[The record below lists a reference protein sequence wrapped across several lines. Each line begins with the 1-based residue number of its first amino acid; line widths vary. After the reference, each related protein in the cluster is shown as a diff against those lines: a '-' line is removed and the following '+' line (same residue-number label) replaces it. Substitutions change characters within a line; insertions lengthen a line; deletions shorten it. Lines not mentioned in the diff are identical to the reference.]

1 MAFDPDAYLSKSEPS
16 APTPTKGFDPDAYLS
31 KADKPVVE
39 DTKQPVVG
47 SRLHNIGR
55 TAIETAP
62 SAAFGLAGFGA
73 GLEAGAFAGA
83 LTGPAAPVM
92 VPVLGFAGGL
102 GGAFLASGAAQKV
115 TGWLHEAFAPDDY
128 KQRQVEKQ
136 QRPYGTFAAELGTN
150 LLGMSPKTAPQIAGK
165 GIEAMLSKPTVQRGL
180 SSGLQM
186 GIEAGSEYSQEGKI
200 DPVKVLASGAAGA
213 AMPGFNPA
221 GKVLFKAGQAPVK
234 SILSTSKAEVTP
246 PVSTSVEPKLPEGAT
261 PEEKEAFLKKV
272 QTMKAE
278 KESKAPL
285 VEAAIRNKETGEI
298 ERMGPKHDQARKEE
312 TKDTH
317 EEGFVD
323 ELGNFH
329 ERTAAVDQAK
339 RAGQIPEDHVL
350 ELPPGETFGLH
361 TGDLRKAGV
370 EAFKLADIPDSVE
383 GIPIVTTLDKVR
395 ADGSRVGATTR
406 RDANGEPLRIDIDV
420 DHLYTQFKDKP
431 WTKPKVEGVE
441 ALPEDAFKTP
451 QEWVDFVLQHEAEH
465 VKNPKVEGQT
475 KGEYEDQINKAAL
488 KTLAEKK
495 ARAPASAEPVP
506 TPEPV
511 VDRTKTDPRD
521 VKDEQEFFDIASD
534 IYAQHGETEA
544 TKFFEGYQE
553 YKKTWSEP
561 VKETEK
567 FVGTNINNKL
577 ADSRI
582 IYNESRRMMEAV
594 TDPAR
599 REAIAEAVDRG
610 DLSGLNP
617 EELAVAKQYQ
627 DLVKQIGDRA
637 VKEGVVKGLLEDY
650 VTHILDWAGAPP
662 GAREEF
668 IRALL
673 GTSSRDPSMKGM
685 STESKFGKQ
694 RVFKTFADLEAY
706 IDDANARI
714 AAAGKSD
721 FRLKLKTKDIAE
733 IYKEYASSM
742 QKAIENKRLIDN
754 LKQVRNVN
762 GESLVKEITPES
774 PLPEGWEIM
783 DSPQFAGYAI
793 HPDMVPALK
802 FVFDAGPGDLMK
814 AFGAISQLTKRINVI
829 GSFFHAKSLMEVL
842 SSSNIPLWTP
852 IKEAIVLP
860 LAEKGIKATTGKNI
874 QLSAI
879 TKAVEQFKNGGLGD
893 NVDKWIREG
902 GVQLEMP
909 EDVSSGILSST
920 GKFADSMI
928 GKFGPKTRI
937 LEKSLTTTEKYT
949 LGYFDKFTWDFLH
962 TGGKIMVADGYLAK
976 ARRTHVENS
985 QKAIEKAKKITDEQL
1000 NKQALEASKDAGWD
1014 INDDAYRGP
1023 EENKRLQDLEYKNT
1037 LNRLKKQRDEAI
1049 KEQPFDEA
1057 KARKE
1062 IGSFVNDSFGGLNW
1076 FKAAT
1081 ETQNEFG
1088 KRIAMAAYS
1097 PAGRRGL
1104 QIALFAPDWTLSTL
1118 RAFTSAL
1125 PKELNPTKWQPV
1137 EGIKGMITPTTK
1149 ADYARLYQFKT
1160 ALTYFT
1166 LLNAINMMTA
1176 NRPIW
1181 ENKDPTR
1188 IEWPDGTSMQA
1199 MKHAMEPYH
1208 WIMDPDKTF
1217 ANKLGFIPKAI
1228 IVGVG
1233 GVEYASP
1240 AAQKLVDQSA
1250 VGRLEAVGAMVAP
1263 FQFQAAGSAP
1273 EGEGFERAA
1282 LGTLGFPVYGS
1293 TPEQKKQKRAER
1305 EKALKQQAKE
1315 YREREAE
1322 RNR

>member
-62 SAAFGLAGFGA
+62 SAAAGLAGFGA

-298 ERMGPKHDQARKEE
+298 ERMGPKHDQERKDA

-323 ELGNFH
+323 ERGNFH

-361 TGDLRKAGV
+361 SGDLRKAGV

-495 ARAPASAEPVP
+495 ASAPASAEPVP

-599 REAIAEAVDRG
+599 REAIAEAVDKG

-627 DLVKQIGDRA
+627 NLVKQIGDRA

-694 RVFKTFADLEAY
+694 RVFKTFADLEVY

-842 SSSNIPLWTP
+842 SSSKIPLWTP

-860 LAEKGIKATTGKNI
+860 LAEKGFKATTGKDI

-976 ARRTHVENS
+976 ARM
-985 QKAIEKAKKITDEQL
+985 QAAKEGK
-1000 NKQALEASKDAGWD
+1000 
-1014 INDDAYRGP
+1014 
-1023 EENKRLQDLEYKNT
+1023 
-1037 LNRLKKQRDEAI
+1037 
-1049 KEQPFDEA
+1049 PFDEA

-1104 QIALFAPDWTLSTL
+1104 QVALFAPDWTLSTL

-1240 AAQKLVDQSA
+1240 GAQKLIDQSA
-1250 VGRLEAVGAMVAP
+1250 AGRLEAVGAMVAP

-1282 LGTLGFPVYGS
+1282 LGTLGFPIYGS

>member
-102 GGAFLASGAAQKV
+102 GSAFLASGAAQKV

-186 GIEAGSEYSQEGKI
+186 GIETGSEYSQEGKI

-246 PVSTSVEPKLPEGAT
+246 PVSTNVEPKLPEGAT
-261 PEEKEAFLKKV
+261 PEEKEDFLKKV

-650 VTHILDWAGAPP
+650 VTHILDWAGSPP

-842 SSSNIPLWTP
+842 SSSKIPLWTP

-860 LAEKGIKATTGKNI
+860 LAEKGFKATTGKDI

-976 ARRTHVENS
+976 ARM
-985 QKAIEKAKKITDEQL
+985 QAAKEGK
-1000 NKQALEASKDAGWD
+1000 
-1014 INDDAYRGP
+1014 
-1023 EENKRLQDLEYKNT
+1023 
-1037 LNRLKKQRDEAI
+1037 
-1049 KEQPFDEA
+1049 PFDEA

-1137 EGIKGMITPTTK
+1137 EGIKGMVTPTTK

-1282 LGTLGFPVYGS
+1282 LGTLGFPIYGS

>member
-62 SAAFGLAGFGA
+62 SAAAGLAGFGA

-298 ERMGPKHDQARKEE
+298 ERMGPKHDQERKDA

-323 ELGNFH
+323 KLGNFH

-361 TGDLRKAGV
+361 SGDLRKAGV

-599 REAIAEAVDRG
+599 REAIAEAVDKG

-842 SSSNIPLWTP
+842 SSSKIPLWTP

-860 LAEKGIKATTGKNI
+860 LAEKGFKATTGKDI

-976 ARRTHVENS
+976 ARM
-985 QKAIEKAKKITDEQL
+985 QAAKEGK
-1000 NKQALEASKDAGWD
+1000 
-1014 INDDAYRGP
+1014 
-1023 EENKRLQDLEYKNT
+1023 
-1037 LNRLKKQRDEAI
+1037 
-1049 KEQPFDEA
+1049 PFDEA

-1104 QIALFAPDWTLSTL
+1104 QVALFAPDWTLSTL

-1240 AAQKLVDQSA
+1240 NAQKLVDQSA

-1305 EKALKQQAKE
+1305 EKALKQKSKE

>member
-31 KADKPVVE
+31 KADKPVVAAKE
-39 DTKQPVVG
+39 PVAKPKIDT
-47 SRLHNIGR
+47 SSI
-55 TAIETAP
+55 
-62 SAAFGLAGFGA
+62 
-73 GLEAGAFAGA
+73 GAFASSAGESLAATPGVLAGARAGMAIPQPVWAKPISGVVGGVVGGILASEGITSLEGVFDKAFGTNIQKTRQAQQEQQPISSLAGQVAGA
-83 LTGPAAPVM
+83 LPFMRPGMPSSAKQAAIGAG
-92 VPVLGFAGGL
+92 VLGTVGAVQRAATGGDAFDPKAVAIDV
-102 GGAFLASGAAQKV
+102 GMGAFTKPTKLG
-115 TGWLHEAFAPDDY
+115 
-128 KQRQVEKQ
+128 QRILGHPVEK
-136 QRPYGTFAAELGTN
+136 P
-150 LLGMSPKTAPQIAGK
+150 LL
-165 GIEAMLSKPTVQRGL
+165 
-180 SSGLQM
+180 
-186 GIEAGSEYSQEGKI
+186 
-200 DPVKVLASGAAGA
+200 KVD
-213 AMPGFNPA
+213 
-221 GKVLFKAGQAPVK
+221 
-234 SILSTSKAEVTP
+234 TTP
-246 PVSTSVEPKLPEGAT
+246 VEPPPGAT

-272 QTMKAE
+272 QATKAE
-278 KESKAPL
+278 KEAKAPL
-285 VEAAIRNKETGEI
+285 VEAAIKNKETGEI
-298 ERMGPKHDQARKEE
+298 ERMGPKHDQERKDA

-317 EEGFVD
+317 EEGFID

-350 ELPPGETFGLH
+350 ESPPGETPGLH

-383 GIPIVTTLDKVR
+383 GLPIVTTLDKVR
-395 ADGSRVGATTR
+395 PDGSRVGATTR
-406 RDANGEPLRIDIDV
+406 RDATGQPLRIDIDV

-451 QEWVDFVLQHEAEH
+451 QEWIDFVLQHEAEH

-495 ARAPASAEPVP
+495 ASAPPSQEPVS

-511 VDRTKTDPRD
+511 IDRTKTDPRD
-521 VKDEQEFFDIASD
+521 VKDEQEFYEIASD

-599 REAIAEAVDRG
+599 REAIAEAVDKG

-627 DLVKQIGDRA
+627 ELVKEIGDRA
-637 VKEGVVKGLLEDY
+637 VKEGVVKGLLQDY

-673 GTSSRDPSMKGM
+673 GTPSRDPSMKGM

-852 IKEAIVLP
+852 IKEALALP
-860 LAEKGIKATTGKNI
+860 LAEKAVKATTGKDI

-976 ARRTHVENS
+976 ARM
-985 QKAIEKAKKITDEQL
+985 QAAKEGK
-1000 NKQALEASKDAGWD
+1000 
-1014 INDDAYRGP
+1014 
-1023 EENKRLQDLEYKNT
+1023 
-1037 LNRLKKQRDEAI
+1037 
-1049 KEQPFDEA
+1049 PFDEA

-1081 ETQNEFG
+1081 DSQNEFG

-1104 QIALFAPDWTLSTL
+1104 QVALFAPDWTLSTL

-1125 PKELNPTKWQPV
+1125 PKDLNPTKWQPV
-1137 EGIKGMITPTTK
+1137 EGIKGMMSPTTK

-1217 ANKLGFIPKAI
+1217 ANKLGFIPKAV

-1233 GVEYASP
+1233 GIEYASP

-1282 LGTLGFPVYGS
+1282 LGTLGFPIYGS

-1305 EKALKQQAKE
+1305 EKALKQKAKE
-1315 YREREAE
+1315 YREQEAE

>member
-102 GGAFLASGAAQKV
+102 GSAFLASGAAQKV

-246 PVSTSVEPKLPEGAT
+246 PVSTNVEPKLPEGAT
-261 PEEKEAFLKKV
+261 PEEKEDFLKKV

-650 VTHILDWAGAPP
+650 VTHILDWAGSPP

-842 SSSNIPLWTP
+842 SSSKIPLWTP

-860 LAEKGIKATTGKNI
+860 LAEKGFKATTGKDI

-976 ARRTHVENS
+976 ARM
-985 QKAIEKAKKITDEQL
+985 QAAKEGK
-1000 NKQALEASKDAGWD
+1000 
-1014 INDDAYRGP
+1014 
-1023 EENKRLQDLEYKNT
+1023 
-1037 LNRLKKQRDEAI
+1037 
-1049 KEQPFDEA
+1049 PFDEA

-1104 QIALFAPDWTLSTL
+1104 QVALFAPDWTLSTL

-1137 EGIKGMITPTTK
+1137 EGIKGMVTPTTK

-1240 AAQKLVDQSA
+1240 NAQKLIDQSA
-1250 VGRLEAVGAMVAP
+1250 AGRLEAVGAMVAP

-1282 LGTLGFPVYGS
+1282 LGTLGFPIYGS

>member
-62 SAAFGLAGFGA
+62 SAAAGLAGFGA

-298 ERMGPKHDQARKEE
+298 ERMGPKHDQERKDA

-323 ELGNFH
+323 ERGNFH

-361 TGDLRKAGV
+361 SGDLRKAGV

-495 ARAPASAEPVP
+495 ASAPASAEPVP

-599 REAIAEAVDRG
+599 REAIAEAVDKG

-627 DLVKQIGDRA
+627 NLVKQIGDRA

-694 RVFKTFADLEAY
+694 RVFKTFADLEVY

-842 SSSNIPLWTP
+842 SSSKIPLWTP

-860 LAEKGIKATTGKNI
+860 LAEKGFKATTGKDI

-976 ARRTHVENS
+976 ARM
-985 QKAIEKAKKITDEQL
+985 QAAKEGK
-1000 NKQALEASKDAGWD
+1000 
-1014 INDDAYRGP
+1014 
-1023 EENKRLQDLEYKNT
+1023 
-1037 LNRLKKQRDEAI
+1037 
-1049 KEQPFDEA
+1049 PFDEA

-1104 QIALFAPDWTLSTL
+1104 QVALFAPDWTLSTL

-1282 LGTLGFPVYGS
+1282 LGTLGFPIYGS